1 MFIDRVYIFL
11 ISCGNLNG
19 MVVEGGCDFTLSFR
33 EGARIQWVSVV
44 CFYCLKKVIVLGEI

>member
-19 MVVEGGCDFTLSFR
+19 MVVKGGCDFTLLFR
-33 EGARIQWVSVV
+33 EGARIQWLSVV